1 MWRCPRLIHEVAGTR
16 PERLLRRCL
25 GGGGNRAG
33 RDATDVGK
41 LCPGAGERGLGA
53 LPPRDARINERCLLH
68 SSGCCLFGRRGL
80 TGLLRLIPLLDSG
93 ARMTLCPA
101 QGVRVLG
108 DGRCG
113 GGMGIA
119 GGQPLIR
126 VRSELASERLGGA
139 TGPALE
145 GIHAP
150 QAVPSWP
157 TALAWTGVAAL
168 APRPVTA
175 CWMPSL
181 MLFKLVSSILKPSD
195 MATSYKARC
204 LPVPFRRDRL
214 RSRTHGRLAEEQLG
228 TSL

>member
-1 MWRCPRLIHEVAGTR
+1 
-16 PERLLRRCL
+16 
-25 GGGGNRAG
+25 
-33 RDATDVGK
+33 
-41 LCPGAGERGLGA
+41 
-53 LPPRDARINERCLLH
+53 
-68 SSGCCLFGRRGL
+68 
-80 TGLLRLIPLLDSG
+80 
-93 ARMTLCPA
+93 
-101 QGVRVLG
+101 
-108 DGRCG
+108 
-113 GGMGIA
+113 MGIA

-150 QAVPSWP
+150 QTVPSWP

-195 MATSYKARC
+195 MATSYKARGVC
-204 LPVPFRRDRL
+204 RCRFGGIVCDREPMADLPKN
-214 RSRTHGRLAEEQLG
+214 S
-228 TSL
+228 